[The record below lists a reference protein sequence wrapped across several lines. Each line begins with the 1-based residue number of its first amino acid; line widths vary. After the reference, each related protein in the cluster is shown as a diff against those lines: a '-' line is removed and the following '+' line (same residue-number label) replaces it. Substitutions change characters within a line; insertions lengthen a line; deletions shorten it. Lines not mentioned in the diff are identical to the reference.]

1 VKTRTLLLLS
11 ALCAAAILGAG
22 IALLWRVNDPPVSQ
36 PALTVGQ
43 SGTAGDA
50 TITVHAVSAVESRLL
65 VDVSIGGVD
74 DADGLDGFALLQPGG
89 VTDVDR
95 GASTCEQLRV
105 EAVRCQLAFELL
117 PSESDV
123 RQLLF
128 RRADEQLRWDLK
140 HDGQ

>member
-1 VKTRTLLLLS
+1 
-11 ALCAAAILGAG
+11 
-22 IALLWRVNDPPVSQ
+22 
-36 PALTVGQ
+36 
-43 SGTAGDA
+43 
-50 TITVHAVSAVESRLL
+50 VHAVSAVESRLL